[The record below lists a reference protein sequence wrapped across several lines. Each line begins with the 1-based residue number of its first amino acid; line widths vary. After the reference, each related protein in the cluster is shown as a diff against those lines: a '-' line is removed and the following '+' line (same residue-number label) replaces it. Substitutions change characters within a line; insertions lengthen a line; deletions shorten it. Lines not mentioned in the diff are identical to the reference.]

1 MRKEEKS
8 MEESKTLQDVL
19 EEELRD
25 FTIEEKLAFSK
36 ILNLEDA
43 YLSTKSGSNG
53 DVVGEIVRLLKG
65 LYN

>member
-1 MRKEEKS
+1 MSKEEIQ

-19 EEELRD
+19 EEELEN
-25 FTIEEKLAFSK
+25 FTREEKIVFSK

-43 YLSTKSGSNG
+43 FQSTRSGVSK
-53 DVVGEIVRLLKG
+53 EIVEEITRLMKG